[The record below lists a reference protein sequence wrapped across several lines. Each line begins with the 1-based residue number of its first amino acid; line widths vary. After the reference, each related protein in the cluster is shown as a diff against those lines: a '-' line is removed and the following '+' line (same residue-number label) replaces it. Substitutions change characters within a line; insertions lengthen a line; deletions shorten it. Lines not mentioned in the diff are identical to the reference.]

1 MIWNR
6 EPALFFT
13 LAAAVIGLLVAF
25 GVNITTE
32 QSAAIMAVLVAVAG
46 VIVRQKVTPTA

>member
-25 GVNITTE
+25 GVNITQE

-46 VIVRQKVTPTA
+46 VSVRQKVTPTA